1 MGAKVTFDY
10 SKAAEFIRENEMASF
25 EQIANSAKEVLV
37 SRSGQGN
44 DFLGWIDLP
53 VDYDKEE
60 FARIKEAAKQIQSDS
75 EVLLVIGIGGS
86 YLARAR
92 RSNFSVMASTITLQR
107 SRERLRK
114 FISLETAFP
123 AAISRG

>member
-86 YLARAR
+86 YLGARAAIEFLR
-92 RSNFSVMASTITLQR
+92 HGFYNNITKEQRKTPEIYFVGNSMST
-107 SRERLRK
+107 S
-114 FISLETAFP
+114 
-123 AAISRG
+123 